1 MSASDFSFGDSSD
14 DLSSFGL
21 SDVSYTGLD
30 DTATSFSGSST
41 LQGTILGSPLPLSIS
56 APLISVPT
64 TVDSSYAG
72 VTIPT
77 NNLATDSTTGE
88 PLYNGLNSDG
98 SVDTSWIGAGT
109 GVPTAA
115 SQAMTG
121 ASETGFG
128 NLLTSSPYP
137 GSLPLSGDVNAAL
150 SSLGKFGAGFAQ
162 LFAGPP
168 TSTVVVAGS
177 AQPNTSGVA
186 AAPVISG
193 QMVIILVIVAG
204 ALILLLAK
212 GGE

>member
-1 MSASDFSFGDSSD
+1 MSAGDFSFGDSSD

-30 DTATSFSGSST
+30 DTATSYSGSST

-56 APLISVPT
+56 APLIQVPT
-64 TVDSSYAG
+64 TVDSFYAG
-72 VTIPT
+72 QTIPL
-77 NNLATDSTTGE
+77 NNPSTGPTGE
-88 PLYNGLNSDG
+88 ALYNGLNADG

-128 NLLTSSPYP
+128 NMGTSSPYP
-137 GSLPLSGDVNAAL
+137 GAVPIDGSLSAAM
-150 SSLGKFGAGFAQ
+150 SSLTKFGAGFAQ

-186 AAPVISG
+186 APKTING
-193 QMVIILVIVAG
+193 QMVVILVIVAG